1 MKIKFNGFYVFIIA
15 IFIIFLNQ
23 TSYVKASEHKK
34 VLILNSY
41 DQGFKWTKDIENGIE
56 SVLGSSEN
64 INLYYEFM
72 DTKNVNH
79 PQYIQILYRNYSEK
93 YKNIKFDA
101 IICSD
106 NDALKFMVNY
116 DDELFNDAPVVF
128 CGVNDFNSS
137 MLQGETNF
145 TGVVEQIDV
154 KGTIE
159 SIFKLQ
165 PDRKDIIIV
174 GDNSTTGKIN
184 EEIAK
189 KIMGEFKD
197 KAKFYYYKDISAKQL
212 KEKVKD
218 IEKSAAI
225 LTIGH
230 LRGEDGS
237 LIRLENTRI
246 VLSDIKV
253 PIYVTWDFML
263 GNGIMGGKLV
273 DGYTQ
278 GKIAAELVNKVLNGE
293 SVQNIPVIAD
303 CPTKYVFNYN
313 ELLKYNINLNDIPQ
327 NYNIINKPFSFYKTY
342 KKLVFATISIILML
356 IIFIL
361 VLAFNV
367 KRRIVSERRVKES
380 YEELSAVYEELAA
393 TEEELRAQYDELQE
407 NEELLRVSE
416 ERYKL
421 AVDGARDAIWE
432 WDIANGKFF
441 VSDKWK
447 DITGYEVMDSD
458 DIKTVIRN
466 IMDKEDVERLLAE
479 LDSYIYGDLSNLRI
493 EHKIKNNNGKE
504 KWILAKGKVLRDGD
518 NKAMK
523 IAGSVTD
530 ITTRKKA
537 EEKIRFL
544 AYYDKLT
551 KLPNGTLFLDK
562 LRAKIEKIKNSNKMG
577 AVFFIDLD
585 NFKNINDTLG
595 HDFGDELLK
604 VIAREISG
612 VLINNEILSRL
623 GGDEFLVL
631 QSGIEDI
638 EDIENLAEEILNLFQ
653 NPFNV
658 RQRKIFATI
667 SIGITVFPKDGVEE
681 NFLLK
686 NADTAMYRAKE
697 AGKNRYLFYDSN
709 MFDEIMRKNNLEK
722 GLREAISKDE
732 LKLVFQPQIDVISG
746 KTKGAE
752 VLLRWKSNEFGNI
765 SPGEFIPLAEATSLI
780 NPIGRWVLKEACL
793 KNVEWLDRGFS
804 PITICVNVSVVQIQ
818 QEGFLDSVK
827 DILEETKL
835 PPEYLELEIT
845 ESILMKYVK
854 QNLLILDELKALG
867 IKIAL
872 DDFGTGY
879 SSLSY
884 LRILPINKLKLDKSF
899 IDEIHLSESNKSI
912 VEGLIELAHKIG
924 ITVIAEGV
932 EIKDQYSV
940 LRDINCDEIQ
950 GYYFSRPISADEFE
964 RFIK

>member
-1 MKIKFNGFYVFIIA
+1 MKYKFKFF
-15 IFIIFLNQ
+15 IFIAFYLILVINLDIN
-23 TSYVKASEHKK
+23 VKASEHKK

-64 INLYYEFM
+64 VNLYYEFM
-72 DTKNVNH
+72 DTKNVNN
-79 PQYIQILYRNYSEK
+79 PQYIQMLYRNYSEK

-128 CGVNDFNSS
+128 CGVNDFNNS

-189 KIMGEFKD
+189 KVMGEFKD

-253 PIYVTWDFML
+253 PIYVTWDFIL

-278 GKIAAELVNKVLNGE
+278 GRIAAELVNKVLNGE

-313 ELLKYNINLNDIPQ
+313 ELLKYDINLNDIPQ

-342 KKLVFATISIILML
+342 KKLVFATIGIILML

-493 EHKIKNNNGKE
+493 EHKIKNNNGRE

-518 NKAMK
+518 NKAIKM
-523 IAGSVTD
+523 AGSVTD

-562 LRAKIEKIKNSNKMG
+562 LRAEIEKIKNSNKMG
-577 AVFFIDLD
+577 AVLFIDLD

-612 VLINNEILSRL
+612 VLINNEIISRL

-793 KNVEWLDRGFS
+793 KNVEWLDGGFS

>member
-1 MKIKFNGFYVFIIA
+1 MKYKFKFF
-15 IFIIFLNQ
+15 IFIAFYLILVINLDIN
-23 TSYVKASEHKK
+23 VKASEHKK

-64 INLYYEFM
+64 VNLYYEFM
-72 DTKNVNH
+72 DTKNVNN
-79 PQYIQILYRNYSEK
+79 PQYIQMLYRNYSEK

-128 CGVNDFNSS
+128 CGVNDFNNS

-189 KIMGEFKD
+189 KVMGEFKD

-253 PIYVTWDFML
+253 PIYVTWDFIL

-278 GKIAAELVNKVLNGE
+278 GRIAAELVNKVLNGE

-313 ELLKYNINLNDIPQ
+313 ELLKYDINLNDIPQ

-342 KKLVFATISIILML
+342 KKLVFATIGIILML

-493 EHKIKNNNGKE
+493 EHKIKNNNGRE

-518 NKAMK
+518 NKAIKM
-523 IAGSVTD
+523 AGSVTD

-562 LRAKIEKIKNSNKMG
+562 LRAEIEKIKNSNKMG

-612 VLINNEILSRL
+612 VLINNEIISRL

-793 KNVEWLDRGFS
+793 KNVEWLDGGFS

>member
-1 MKIKFNGFYVFIIA
+1 MKYKFKFF
-15 IFIIFLNQ
+15 IFIAFYLILVINLDIN
-23 TSYVKASEHKK
+23 VKASEHKK

-72 DTKNVNH
+72 DTKNVNN
-79 PQYIQILYRNYSEK
+79 PQYIEILYRNYSEK

-189 KIMGEFKD
+189 KVIEEFKD

-253 PIYVTWDFML
+253 PIYVTWDFIL

-278 GKIAAELVNKVLNGE
+278 GRIAAELVNKVLNGE

-313 ELLKYNINLNDIPQ
+313 ELLKYDINLNDIPQ

-493 EHKIKNNNGKE
+493 EHKIKNNNGRE

-518 NKAMK
+518 NKAIKM
-523 IAGSVTD
+523 AGSVTD

-562 LRAKIEKIKNSNKMG
+562 LRAEIEKIKNSNKMG

-722 GLREAISKDE
+722 GLREAILKDE

-793 KNVEWLDRGFS
+793 KNVEWLDGGFS